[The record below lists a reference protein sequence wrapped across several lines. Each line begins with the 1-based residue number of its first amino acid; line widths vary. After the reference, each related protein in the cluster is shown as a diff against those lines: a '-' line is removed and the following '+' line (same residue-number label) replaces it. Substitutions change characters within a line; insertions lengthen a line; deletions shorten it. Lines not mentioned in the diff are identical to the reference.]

1 MPIAW
6 NDDPPGA
13 EQQILT
19 NAAAVLREIAAS
31 AAARHEPDVTMAQDW
46 HRRLYEQVSLPVPY
60 YAGEPRDSDRN
71 FPELIGY
78 EVMIGRYQGTPSA
91 NVPEALDSFETGA
104 RRATVSLDETVPT
117 GTKPEGGQQL
127 RAVLSLCA
135 VLHGEWVRIHPFA
148 NGNGRTARL
157 WANWAALRYGL
168 PPFVTI
174 KPRPGNPY
182 GMAAM
187 ASMQG
192 NHDATVAAFHE
203 MLRLHLARST

>member
-13 EQQILT
+13 EQQILD
-19 NAAAVLREIAAS
+19 NAAAVLREIAAK
-31 AAARHEPDVTMAQDW
+31 APDRREPSIAMAQGW
-46 HRRLYEQVSLPVPY
+46 HRRLYEDVDLPVSY
-60 YAGEPRDSDRN
+60 YAGEPRDSDSS

-78 EVMIGRYQGTPSA
+78 EVEIGSYQGTPA
-91 NVPEALDSFETGA
+91 ADVPAALESFEAGA
-104 RRATVSLDETVPT
+104 RRAVVSLDEAVPI
-117 GTKPEGGQQL
+117 GTEPESGPQL
-127 RAVLSLCA
+127 RGVLSFCA

-168 PPFVTI
+168 PPFVTV

-182 GMAAM
+182 GLAAM
-187 ASMQG
+187 ASMRG
-192 NHDATVAAFHE
+192 NHDATVAAFLE
-203 MLRLHLARST
+203 MLRLFLSES